1 MRLSKKRYMTSSE
14 LRSIKESIEKIEKF
28 QYGYPRLIDDVDE
41 KWREFFRIEYELCV
55 SHAKTVDNLPEGQ
68 MKML

>member
-1 MRLSKKRYMTSSE
+1 MTSSE

-41 KWREFFRIEYELCV
+41 KWLPYFAWQAEECFRRRNGLSPENNSE
-55 SHAKTVDNLPEGQ
+55 AQMNL
-68 MKML
+68 L